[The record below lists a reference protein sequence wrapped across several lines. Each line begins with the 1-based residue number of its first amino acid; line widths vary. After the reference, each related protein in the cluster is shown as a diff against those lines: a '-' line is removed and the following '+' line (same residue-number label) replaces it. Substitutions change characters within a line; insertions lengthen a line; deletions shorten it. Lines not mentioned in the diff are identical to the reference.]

1 MKGIAFTSF
10 NSIIGEIFLARD
22 ENGIC
27 MIKSSCDERV
37 FVERLHGLYRLPVKR
52 DDEPFREVIGRLKD
66 YLSGKV
72 VDFNGISL
80 NPNGTEFERI
90 VWKGLCTIPYG
101 ETRSYKWLAAHIGKP
116 FAYRAVGNA
125 CAKNPL
131 PIIIPCH
138 RVIREDGGL
147 GGYSGGL
154 LMKKRLLKIEG
165 VETMGLR

>member
-1 MKGIAFTSF
+1 MKGIIFTSF
-10 NSIIGEIFLARD
+10 SSIIGEIFLARD
-22 ENGIC
+22 EKGIC
-27 MIKSSCDERV
+27 LVKNSCDEGV
-37 FVERLHGLYRLPVKR
+37 FVERLHRLHRQPVER
-52 DDEPFREVIGRLKD
+52 HEEPFREVIELVKD

-72 VDFNGISL
+72 VDFNGVSL
-80 NPNGTEFERI
+80 NLNGTEFERI

-116 FAYRAVGNA
+116 YAYRAVGNA

-165 VETMGLR
+165 VETIGLQ